1 MKHKKILFS
10 SIVAVSLLV
19 VNLNANETELEEV
32 NVWETQVVSSS
43 LNLGENS
50 IETKQ
55 ADHLSDLLRDLPGVE
70 VGGSHSINN
79 RINIRGMQ
87 DEDLSITLDGA
98 KIQNVNMF
106 HHIGNLLINPDI
118 LKKADI
124 QVGTNSVVSGS
135 LGGTVAFET
144 KDGKEMLDK
153 GKDFGA
159 RVSTTYNSNSSLGGS
174 ITGYGKVSNDVDFLL
189 YHNYLNKNNWK
200 DGEGTKSFG
209 SDGEIQNTLLKLGY
223 NINDNQKIS
232 ISYDT
237 LKDEG
242 DYFPR
247 PDMSSAANASITGDG
262 VTFDTEYTRETV
274 TLKHNLNLGD
284 KLVLDTSVYSNE
296 NELKREEDWGTR
308 AVRTGTSPNKGTL
321 EGNVKTVGLNTKA
334 QSNVNLVDTLNTFT
348 YGGTYDEQTS
358 EVTWNGT
365 KYGKDEEAKELA
377 LFVEDAV
384 DFDNGIIITPGIRYT
399 NYKLDS
405 SYGNMNDNELTYG
418 LAGEYALSETITLL
432 ASGTT
437 LYKGVPM
444 VDVLASDRTQMAER
458 GDLKAETGINKEVGF
473 SYMNDNVLN
482 ADKVGFS
489 FKYFRTT
496 INDVIQAWDGSTPVI
511 FNNGNLEIDGFE
523 ASFKVIKGD
532 VSTLIAVSKSDTE
545 YSATQKASNYEQGDK
560 VTLGVDYKI
569 TKEVE
574 ASWDSIFVKGSG
586 DGVKALEKAGY
597 GVHDVSLKYM
607 PSLFKN
613 LSVIAGVDNI
623 FDKEYIAHTSRN
635 DYSRGIF
642 LGDFEPG
649 RNYKVTLAYKF

>member
-10 SIVAVSLLV
+10 SIAAVSLLV

-209 SDGEIQNTLLKLGY
+209 SDGEIQNT
-223 NINDNQKIS
+223 
-232 ISYDT
+232 
-237 LKDEG
+237 
-242 DYFPR
+242 
-247 PDMSSAANASITGDG
+247 
-262 VTFDTEYTRETV
+262 
-274 TLKHNLNLGD
+274 
-284 KLVLDTSVYSNE
+284 
-296 NELKREEDWGTR
+296 
-308 AVRTGTSPNKGTL
+308 
-321 EGNVKTVGLNTKA
+321 
-334 QSNVNLVDTLNTFT
+334 
-348 YGGTYDEQTS
+348 
-358 EVTWNGT
+358 
-365 KYGKDEEAKELA
+365 
-377 LFVEDAV
+377 
-384 DFDNGIIITPGIRYT
+384 
-399 NYKLDS
+399 
-405 SYGNMNDNELTYG
+405 
-418 LAGEYALSETITLL
+418 
-432 ASGTT
+432 
-437 LYKGVPM
+437 
-444 VDVLASDRTQMAER
+444 
-458 GDLKAETGINKEVGF
+458 
-473 SYMNDNVLN
+473 
-482 ADKVGFS
+482 
-489 FKYFRTT
+489 
-496 INDVIQAWDGSTPVI
+496 
-511 FNNGNLEIDGFE
+511 
-523 ASFKVIKGD
+523 
-532 VSTLIAVSKSDTE
+532 
-545 YSATQKASNYEQGDK
+545 
-560 VTLGVDYKI
+560 
-569 TKEVE
+569 
-574 ASWDSIFVKGSG
+574 
-586 DGVKALEKAGY
+586 
-597 GVHDVSLKYM
+597 
-607 PSLFKN
+607 
-613 LSVIAGVDNI
+613 
-623 FDKEYIAHTSRN
+623 
-635 DYSRGIF
+635 
-642 LGDFEPG
+642 
-649 RNYKVTLAYKF
+649 